1 MSASTTSTRFIAP
14 YVASM
19 DASGAAD
26 YEYIQQETVSIS
38 GIDYEFDV
46 TLDASGAAKLLNAF
60 TVSGKGTDSNFNVVL
75 SNSADFQAVLASVI
89 NGADEASNATTSKT
103 ATTQLEADLE
113 AGLLAAINVDDL
125 INTVQDV
132 GFTNVDVTIASAAG
146 AADMASNLTNER
158 CRLIYTQIP
167 WGSRNNK
174 YMDADENQTTSAL
187 PLLAGDVLTFVF
199 DVDLSDVEPAKS
211 QDDVN
216 TSADPAGVTS
226 GTSAGN
232 YTSGLHYNLA
242 SKRIAFNIA
251 MPGAS
256 GEELAGLT
264 PA

>member
-1 MSASTTSTRFIAP
+1 MSASTTGTRFIAP

-26 YEYIQQETVSIS
+26 YQYIQQETVSIS

-46 TLDASGAAKLLNAF
+46 TLDASGAAKLLNSF
-60 TVSGKGTDSNFNVVL
+60 TVSGKGTDASFNVVL

-89 NGADEASNATTSKT
+89 NGADEASKAGKT
-103 ATTQLEADLE
+103 ATTQLEADLL
-113 AGLLAAINVDDL
+113 AGLLQAINVDDL

-167 WGSRNNK
+167 WGSRDGK
-174 YMDADENQTTSAL
+174 YMDASENQTTSAL
-187 PLLAGDVLTFVF
+187 PLLGGDVLTFVF
-199 DVDLSDVEPAKS
+199 DVNLSDVVPAKS
-211 QDDVN
+211 QEDVN
-216 TSADPAGVTS
+216 TSADPADVTS
-226 GTSAGN
+226 GQAAGN
-232 YTSGLHYNLA
+232 YTSGLHYDLA

-251 MPGAS
+251 MPGSA
-256 GEELAGLT
+256 GQELVLKA
-264 PA
+264 